1 MRFFVEGVEKKK
13 IRKFQKKSDIW
24 KLELMVKLCYVHFIS
39 VIKKKTLIIKKWN
52 YEKDSAKDTEK
63 EWLER

>member
-1 MRFFVEGVEKKK
+1 
-13 IRKFQKKSDIW
+13 
-24 KLELMVKLCYVHFIS
+24 MVKLCYVHFIS

-63 EWLER
+63 E